1 MSVFNYILNS
11 SINNKENYLNFYLF
25 GIIGYNII
33 ETYKVATN
41 CLYKYKKMHYYDCNL
56 GCNIDNNWDAI
67 NYGVNNKCEFR
78 MLESLVWPLGLI
90 RQLLPILIYKL
101 NRESIIDNSQKESF
115 YEEYD
120 SVYSDITVEK
130 EE

>member
-11 SINNKENYLNFYLF
+11 SINNKENYLNLYLF

-41 CLYKYKKMHYYDCNL
+41 CLYKYKKMNYYDYKR
-56 GCNIDNNWDAI
+56 GCNIETNWDAI

-90 RQLLPILIYKL
+90 RQLLPILIYEL

-120 SVYSDITVEK
+120 SIYSDITIEK